1 MSRHRRVPSA
11 AARQRLHSGLKS
23 LQGWAVAAN
32 LAEQQL
38 SGYGLRRALA
48 AGIARVI
55 AERDQINRIN
65 VFPVPDGDTGTNL
78 AFTLSA
84 VLAALRVPRLAN
96 AGEVLQ
102 RVAAEAVDG
111 ARGNSGAILA
121 QFFQG
126 VSEHLGSRQRLTPKL
141 LAHAVGAGAE
151 SAREA
156 LAEPREGTILSV
168 ISAFASSLKAQSGQ
182 GIQNFRSHFA
192 QALAVARDALRRT
205 PDQLAVLRAAGV
217 VDAGGQGFVDLL
229 EGIGD
234 YIERG
239 RRAESS
245 PLTGALAEDGVDTP
259 ALPEFDDQHRYCSE
273 CMISAGAGQAVDRA
287 QLKAALLGL
296 SISSLVIAGTRE
308 KVRVHGHVDAPAQLF
323 EVAARFG
330 RVTSQKADD
339 MRAQTQSAHSLRQQ
353 VAILTDSGA
362 DIPLEALE
370 RLNLHLVPVRISIGG
385 SDYLDRVSL
394 STAEFYRALR
404 SSPVPPRT
412 SQPPPGDFRR
422 LFEFLLS
429 HHQQVIDVSLARA
442 LSGTLQSA
450 ETAASREPAGR
461 VQIFD
466 SCNGS
471 AGQGLLAIWAAEA
484 AQAGLSAA
492 AIIAGL
498 TRLRTQTQLWAA
510 VRDISYGVRGGR
522 APKLAL
528 PLTRLLRFAPIV
540 RSNPRGK
547 LSLVGGLWGRARFA
561 ERFARTVVRH
571 LDPDRRW
578 RVIVGHCDCAED
590 AELARAT
597 VQAALPNLDTIW
609 VVEAGAGIGAHA
621 GPGSLVI
628 GVQDYLPP
636 QP

>member
-1 MSRHRRVPSA
+1 MR
-11 AARQRLHSGLKS
+11 GC
-23 LQGWAVAAN
+23 AVAAN

-55 AERDQINRIN
+55 AQRDEINRIN

-84 VLAALRVPRLAN
+84 VLAAIRVPRLAS
-96 AGEVLQ
+96 AGEVLK

-126 VSEHLGSRQRLTPKL
+126 VSEHLGSRQRVTPKL
-141 LAHAVGAGAE
+141 LAHAVGAGAQ

-168 ISAFASSLKAQSGQ
+168 IQAFATALKAQSGR
-182 GIQNFRSHFA
+182 GIQDFRSHFA
-192 QALAVARDALRRT
+192 QALKVARDALSHT
-205 PDQLAVLRAAGV
+205 PDQLAVLRNAGV
-217 VDAGGQGFVDLL
+217 VDAGGLGFVDLL
-229 EGIGD
+229 EGIAD

-239 RRAESS
+239 RRAES
-245 PLTGALAEDGVDTP
+245 PPVTGSLAEDGVDSVTV
-259 ALPEFDDQHRYCSE
+259 PEFEDQHRYCSE
-273 CMISAGAGQAVDRA
+273 CMINGDAATGMAVDRA
-287 QLKAALLGL
+287 RLKAALLEL

-308 KVRVHGHVDAPAQLF
+308 KVRVHAHVDAPAQLF

-330 RVTSQKADD
+330 QVSSQKADD
-339 MRAQTQSAHSLRQQ
+339 MRAQTRSAHSLRSQ
-353 VAILTDSGA
+353 VAIVTDSGA

-385 SDYLDRVSL
+385 RDYLDRVSL
-394 STAEFYRALR
+394 STAEFYREIR

-450 ETAASREPAGR
+450 ETAAARAEVGR

-466 SCNGS
+466 SRNGS
-471 AGQGLLAIWAAEA
+471 AGQGLLAMWAAEA
-484 AQAGLSAA
+484 ALAGLSAE

-498 TRLRTQTQLWAA
+498 TQLRPRTQLWAA

-540 RSNPRGK
+540 RSNPLGK
-547 LSLVGGLWGRARFA
+547 LSLVGGLWGRAHFA
-561 ERFARTVVRH
+561 ERFVRTVARH
-571 LDPDRRW
+571 LDPDHRW

-590 AELARAT
+590 AELARAAM
-597 VQAALPNLDTIW
+597 VAAVPNLDAIW

-621 GPGSLVI
+621 GPGSLVL

-636 QP
+636 LP